1 MDLDVGWTAF
11 AAEKKRK
18 KVLDNTQAVRYCRAV
33 MKNTAAQ
40 SLGRLGGSKT
50 SEAKTIAA
58 RANATKGGKPA
69 HMYFAKVR
77 YLLTGSEY
85 YLGKTWLDIGPRSK
99 THETAD
105 RRKVLT
111 FATLEEGKAAM
122 KSINDYEADQGYSAQ
137 DTRKFYIED
146 WT

>member
-1 MDLDVGWTAF
+1 
-11 AAEKKRK
+11 
-18 KVLDNTQAVRYCRAV
+18 

-50 SEAKTIAA
+50 SEAKTSAA
-58 RANATKGGKPA
+58 RANGAKGGKPA
-69 HMYFAKVR
+69 HMYFAKCR
-77 YLLTGSEY
+77 YLLTGAEY
-85 YLGKTWLDIGPRSK
+85 YLGKTWLTANAK

-111 FATLEEGKAAM
+111 FATLEEGQAAM
-122 KSINDYEADQGYSAQ
+122 KLLNQDQRGVSAQ
-137 DTRKFYIED
+137 DSRKFYIED